1 MIITAKSDIIAND
14 IDIAMKHI
22 IEHKMCMNMNGND
35 NVENN
40 RILDEQIELFRHSYE
55 IFKK

>member
-14 IDIAMKHI
+14 IETALRHI
-22 IEHKMCMNMNGND
+22 IEHKMCMNMNACD
-35 NVENN
+35 NAENN

-55 IFKK
+55 VFKK